1 MADLQIQGKKIAL
14 LDSSNNTVY
23 TLPDSAGS
31 SGNAMVADGSG
42 GLDFG
47 GINLDA
53 VLSTGDSS
61 SRNLKVNKLKVD
73 VLDVGSLIDKKTT
86 FFPGDTEGYISGGLR
101 QTTLISSNSPP
112 NFTNAIQKFPFA
124 TDANAV
130 GVGFLTQSRD
140 QATGHSSTSH
150 GYTAGG
156 QISAM
161 PAFNDGTGSNT
172 IDKFPFAVGGGAAT
186 DVGDLD
192 VQFGKQRAA
201 AISTTGYGISAVGQV
216 LRMLA
221 PDHPNFPNAQYH
233 FTQVDK
239 FPFATDTNATN
250 VGDMDT
256 GTNWGA
262 GYFSGSHGY
271 ISSSF
276 YPSAADIR
284 KFPTASELV
293 TQGVGFLSVDRQY
306 ALMGNGISSDTHGYN
321 AGGYAEPANANDF
334 KNIIDKFPFA
344 ADTNSQDV
352 GDLTVSRAFSG
363 GLSSTTNGYVAGG
376 KDINSPFV
384 SVANFQDNTIDK
396 FPFATDANA
405 TDVGNLVTDR
415 TNIATQQV

>member
-1 MADLQIQGKKIAL
+1 MTDLQVKGKKIAL
-14 LDSSNNTVY
+14 LDSSNNIVY

-31 SGNAMVADGSG
+31 SGNAIVTDGSG

-47 GINLDA
+47 GISLDA
-53 VLSTGDSS
+53 VLAAGGSS

-86 FFPGDTEGYISGGLR
+86 FFPGNTEGYISGGLF
-101 QTTLISSNSPP
+101 QTTLISENSPP

-130 GVGFLTQSRD
+130 AAGFLTQHRD

-156 QISAM
+156 QTSLM
-161 PAFNDGTGSNT
+161 PAFYDGTGSNT

-201 AISTTGYGISAVGQV
+201 AISTTGYGISAGGQV
-216 LRMLA
+216 LRML
-221 PDHPNFPNAQYH
+221 DSSHPSFPNAAINSR
-233 FTQVDK
+233 QVDK
-239 FPFATDTNATN
+239 FPFATDTNATH

-256 GTNWGA
+256 GMPSAA
-262 GYFSGSHGY
+262 GFFSGSHGY

-276 YPSAADIR
+276 APTAADIR

-293 TQGVGFLSVDRQY
+293 TQGVGFLSVDRDR

-321 AGGYAEPANANDF
+321 AGGYVPPINANDF

-344 ADTNSQDV
+344 TDTNSQDV
-352 GDLTVSRAFSG
+352 GDLTVARSTSG

-384 SVANFQDNTIDK
+384 SIANFQDDTIDK

-405 TDVGNLVTDR
+405 TDVGNLTNDR